1 MCACFG
7 WISWIEVEH
16 KSFVNMT
23 LSSYF
28 GGVVK
33 FLVELVELASY
44 HYRIVRNLTFL
55 LVGVC
60 RSWLNWGIYI
70 EVYGHLR
77 GGSANTSWIGWI
89 SFGSLYDLKL
99 LETSCSRRAQI
110 MVELVELRYT
120 LYHLSIWQ
128 YLATLEGVVQIL
140 VELVELT
147 TTYKSDILKDL
158 NFLPVYVRMFWL
170 N

>member
-1 MCACFG
+1 
-7 WISWIEVEH
+7 
-16 KSFVNMT
+16 
-23 LSSYF
+23 
-28 GGVVK
+28 
-33 FLVELVELASY
+33 
-44 HYRIVRNLTFL
+44 
-55 LVGVC
+55 
-60 RSWLNWGIYI
+60 
-70 EVYGHLR
+70 
-77 GGSANTSWIGWI
+77 
-89 SFGSLYDLKL
+89 
-99 LETSCSRRAQI
+99 
-110 MVELVELRYT
+110 MVEFVELRYV